1 VRSCLSAFA
10 ENAMVLHWH
19 GDTFD
24 LPTKAV
30 RLAYTETCH
39 NQAFAYG
46 PNILGLQFHVEMSA
60 THFERW
66 LIGHASELAGAGV
79 SVTDLRAAAQR
90 HALMLARNADDL
102 LDRWLKGLN
111 VR

>member
-1 VRSCLSAFA
+1 
-10 ENAMVLHWH
+10 MVLHWH